1 MSVIFPPDYRPLL
14 LPETMELAFNT
25 VHAAGQ
31 RRLEASHLRHV
42 APPVIVKATGAPGEV
57 SFGCNGVG
65 FRLALPE
72 DLSHWKAEK
81 MKAYGIGAGYGLYT
95 YTIRIDTDLAP
106 DNINGPVC
114 DRWDCIRSIEPEDST
129 PTSLAAAAERI
140 YAIVLEIEK
149 AVCGQFPHIKP
160 SLPSAINI
168 VHGEAALHTVRDNKA
183 VAIIPD
189 SGTSADI
196 YLWND
201 VTGQELHIA
210 ELSISADA
218 LSGWISPAM
227 IAMKVLHLCSVTEI
241 FPMP

>member
-1 MSVIFPPDYRPLL
+1 
-14 LPETMELAFNT
+14 
-25 VHAAGQ
+25 
-31 RRLEASHLRHV
+31 
-42 APPVIVKATGAPGEV
+42 
-57 SFGCNGVG
+57 
-65 FRLALPE
+65 
-72 DLSHWKAEK
+72 

-183 VAIIPD
+183 VAIIPG

-210 ELSISADA
+210 ALSISADA